1 MSAWICACC
10 CMKWRHSVQ
19 VLWLPQYSNFRCGP
33 AASAARC
40 ARLQSTAARTY
51 WQPVIATTTSNRHH
65 QGLRMSQWLMLS
77 ELLMTPGSSRL
88 PRCSISTGTSS
99 GTGCWCSWQIRI
111 LMMTPMTSRSMLR
124 FAAAPNVPVSAP
136 VLHHQNRSQLAAIAL
151 FGLWQPSLTAS
162 RIGVRNATRLCGTPG
177 QCECGANV
185 AIYKPDYIIGIIRI
199 RATTHLTP
207 HTSHLTPH
215 TSHLA
220 THTSRLT
227 PHASHLTHYTARTR
241 RSHHATTAT
250 AALQLP

>member
-1 MSAWICACC
+1 M
-10 CMKWRHSVQ
+10 

-99 GTGCWCSWQIRI
+99 GTGCWCSWKIRI
-111 LMMTPMTSRSMLR
+111 LMMTPMTSRSMLW

-136 VLHHQNRSQLAAIAL
+136 VLHHQNRPSQHAAIAL

-199 RATTHLTP
+199 RATSHLTP
-207 HTSHLTPH
+207 HTSHLTPRN
-215 TSHLA
+215 THLA
-220 THTSRLT
+220 PHTSRVT
-227 PHASHLTHYTARTR
+227 PHTLHRTQASQPPRYHCLC
-241 RSHHATTAT
+241 ST
-250 AALQLP
+250 AAAMNFTLIT